1 MKYASKDKTV
11 EISGA
16 NAKGEVLGPISFKS
30 GSYTTSNPDEITLLD
45 GLATDPDNPIGFD
58 PKEE

>member
-1 MKYASKDKTV
+1 MKYATKDKTV
-11 EISGA
+11 EVSGG
-16 NAKGEVLGPISFKS
+16 NSNGEVLGPISFKS
-30 GSYTTSNPDEITLLD
+30 GSYTTNKPDEIALLD